1 MSTKS
6 QAGSGS
12 AGGGPSGDSRTS
24 FGSTPEEMR
33 QRAHLLSHAGERR
46 EAADLL
52 RLAVHAAEEQG
63 ASAPRMIPLVESL
76 AEILWQ
82 LNEKREA
89 RIHANRALGLY
100 FSGRPE
106 PTPANAGPAS

>member
-1 MSTKS
+1 MSTTPEI
-6 QAGSGS
+6 GSGS
-12 AGGGPSGDSRTS
+12 GSDAPAERAPSERCGP
-24 FGSTPEEMR
+24 FGTTPEQMR

-63 ASAPRMIPLVESL
+63 AGAPRLIPLVESL
-76 AEILWQ
+76 AEVLWQ

-89 RIHANRALGLY
+89 RLHANRALGLY
-100 FSGRPE
+100 FSGR
-106 PTPANAGPAS
+106 S

>member
-1 MSTKS
+1 MKTTSRVDT
-6 QAGSGS
+6 A
-12 AGGGPSGDSRTS
+12 ASGDRTRPGP

-33 QRAHLLSHAGERR
+33 QQAHLLSHAGDRR

-63 ASAPRMIPLVESL
+63 AAPPRLIPLVESL
-76 AEILWQ
+76 AEVLWQ

-89 RIHANRALGLY
+89 RLHANRALGLY
-100 FSGRPE
+100 FSAR
-106 PTPANAGPAS
+106 S